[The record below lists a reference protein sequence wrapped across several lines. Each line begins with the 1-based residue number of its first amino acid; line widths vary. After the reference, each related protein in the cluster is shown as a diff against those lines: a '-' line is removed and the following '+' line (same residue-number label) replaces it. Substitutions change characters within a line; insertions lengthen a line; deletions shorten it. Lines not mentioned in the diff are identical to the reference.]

1 MIDTVTNI
9 KKDMLIRHEDGLF
22 IVALCNHNVT
32 ARGAGSVIVKLKN
45 IETGVNLEIKYR
57 SGDKFEEIELDE
69 IPMEFL
75 YQEGDQYCF
84 MNSSTF
90 EQIMVH
96 KDRIGET
103 IKYLTPNIQVRLM
116 FYKERPLEVKLPNE
130 VTLTVTETGPPL
142 KGATASAQTKPA
154 TLETG
159 HVVQVPSF
167 VVTGDKIVV
176 QTQEG
181 VYVSRAKKKQ

>member
-1 MIDTVTNI
+1 
-9 KKDMLIRHEDGLF
+9 
-22 IVALCNHNVT
+22 
-32 ARGAGSVIVKLKN
+32 
-45 IETGVNLEIKYR
+45 
-57 SGDKFEEIELDE
+57 
-69 IPMEFL
+69 
-75 YQEGDQYCF
+75 

-96 KDRIGET
+96 RDRIGEAT
-103 IKYLTPNIQVRLM
+103 KYLTPNIQVRLM
-116 FYKERPLEVKLPNE
+116 FYKERPFEVKLPNE
-130 VTLTVTETGPPL
+130 VTLTVTETGPQL

-159 HVVQVPSF
+159 HVVQVPPF
-167 VVTGDKIVV
+167 VVTGDKIVI